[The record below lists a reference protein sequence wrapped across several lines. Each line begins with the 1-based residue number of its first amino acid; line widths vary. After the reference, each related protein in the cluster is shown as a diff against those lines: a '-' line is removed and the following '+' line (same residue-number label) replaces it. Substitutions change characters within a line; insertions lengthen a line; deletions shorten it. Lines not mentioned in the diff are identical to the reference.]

1 MPTPKFGDLAV
12 GMGIPALSKGPVSR
26 QRLVE
31 WCAAENDY
39 YELHYDE
46 RVAARM
52 GLSGTPIQGT
62 YRYALMSVALE
73 RWLGGAGRLVRISA
87 SYRGLDLEGDVI
99 TAKGKVI
106 GLEPKAVG
114 GVATLEVWIENS
126 RGERSTSGE
135 ATVEWSSELRAS
147 SVHRRR

>member
-1 MPTPKFGDLAV
+1 
-12 GMGIPALSKGPVSR
+12 
-26 QRLVE
+26 
-31 WCAAENDY
+31 
-39 YELHYDE
+39 
-46 RVAARM
+46 M
-52 GLSGTPIQGT
+52 GLPGTPIQGT

-106 GLEPKAVG
+106 GLDPKAGG

-135 ATVEWSSELRAS
+135 ATVAWSS
-147 SVHRRR
+147 

>member
-1 MPTPKFGDLAV
+1 MPGPRFQDLGV
-12 GMGIPALSKGPVSR
+12 GMEITALSKGPVSR

-46 RVAARM
+46 RIAARM
-52 GLSGTPIQGT
+52 GLPGTPIQGT
-62 YRYALMSVALE
+62 FRYALMSIALE

-99 TAKGKVI
+99 TARGRIVR
-106 GLEPKAVG
+106 LEPTTVG
-114 GVATLEVWIENS
+114 GAATLEVWIENS

-135 ATVEWSSELRAS
+135 ARVEWSS
-147 SVHRRR
+147 